1 MFASHDAW
9 ATFNDDTLVKVQ
21 IAPDKGNLSKM
32 ETNNY
37 YVDVYCLNIIM

>member
-9 ATFNDDTLVKVQ
+9 ATCNDDTLVKVQ
-21 IAPDKGNLSKM
+21 IAPDKGNLSK